1 MARAPLGAGKKGPA
15 LKNFV
20 FPRSVPPGVPVGG
33 VGWVPGIVSG
43 IYGAY
48 SEGTRLKRQR
58 VYIYILYI
66 YIYSAAPPK
75 ISNSLAQKKPPPKVG
90 NIHSN

>member
-1 MARAPLGAGKKGPA
+1 MAGVPIGGGKKGPA

-33 VGWVPGIVSG
+33 VGWVYGVVSG

-48 SEGTRLKRQR
+48 SEGTRLKTYK
-58 VYIYILYI
+58 VIIYYT
-66 YIYSAAPPK
+66 
-75 ISNSLAQKKPPPKVG
+75 
-90 NIHSN
+90 H